1 MFGGVLL
8 PPPPPELGGFGLTR
22 APDVDPG
29 RKFFGDNFGETTDP
43 LGGYL
48 GETVL
53 GGYFGEVVGTR
64 MADPEFVPYPV
75 GLLVVLLMVVD
86 DTAER
91 PGDVSSDFDESFG
104 I

>member
-1 MFGGVLL
+1 MFGGVLF
-8 PPPPPELGGFGLTR
+8 PPPPLELGGFGLTR

-29 RKFFGDNFGETTDP
+29 RKFFGDSFGETTDP
-43 LGGYL
+43 LEGGYF

-53 GGYFGEVVGTR
+53 GGNFGEVVGPRT
-64 MADPEFVPYPV
+64 AVDPYPV

-86 DTAER
+86 DTTER
-91 PGDVSSDFDESFG
+91 PGDVSSDLDDSFG